1 MTNRSDVPRIV
12 YEYNNAEHYYFPDIY
27 IPHKKKLI
35 EVKSTWTYS
44 VKRDIIHKKAEQC
57 MVEGYDFE
65 IWIYEAK
72 GNKEII
78 TFTEPTPSPT
88 AA

>member
-1 MTNRSDVPRIV
+1 
-12 YEYNNAEHYYFPDIY
+12 
-27 IPHKKKLI
+27 
-35 EVKSTWTYS
+35 
-44 VKRDIIHKKAEQC
+44 